1 MKYNRINDL
10 VPEGEHFDE
19 SAVGE
24 GVWIS
29 SAHLRN
35 IECALENAS
44 TAQEAVQSRLDE
56 SGQTVSDLT
65 EQLDTATQTIAD
77 RDATIASLQQQL
89 AEIGGKAS
97 GSGSHVAAPA
107 AVETAASGSED
118 KSGVYSLDDPNHPAN
133 RTADRYMKR
142 YQR

>member
-19 SAVGE
+19 SAVNE

-29 SAHLRN
+29 SAHLGN
-35 IECALENAS
+35 IESALENAS

-56 SGQTVSDLT
+56 TGQTVSDLS
-65 EQLDTATQTIAD
+65 EQLDTANQTIAD
-77 RDATIASLQQQL
+77 RDATIASMQQQL
-89 AEIGGKAS
+89 SAIGGQPS
-97 GSGSHVAAPA
+97 GNGTHVAAA
-107 AVETAASGSED
+107 AAAETAASGTEE
-118 KSGVYSLDDPNHPAN
+118 KPGIYSLDDPRHPAN
-133 RTADRYMKR
+133 KTADRFMKR